1 MIALGED
8 RAGTQAFYE
17 SLKTSMAV
25 KDSEMMS
32 TNSTEICEPNAP
44 IFPNSDSEYDSAEDN
59 LDTLINI
66 LQKDTNERNELMQNV
81 SQLCCSFVDDV
92 CKRIK

>member
-25 KDSEMMS
+25 TDSEMMS

-44 IFPNSDSEYDSAEDN
+44 ISPNSDSEYDSAEDN
-59 LDTLINI
+59 LDTL
-66 LQKDTNERNELMQNV
+66 KTPMREM
-81 SQLCCSFVDDV
+81 SLCKMCHSYVAHLWMMYASE
-92 CKRIK
+92 